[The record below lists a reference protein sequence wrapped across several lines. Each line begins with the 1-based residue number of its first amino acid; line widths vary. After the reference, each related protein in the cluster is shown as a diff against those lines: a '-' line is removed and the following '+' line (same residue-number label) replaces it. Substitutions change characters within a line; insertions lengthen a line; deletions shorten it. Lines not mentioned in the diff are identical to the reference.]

1 MQTNFSNTQ
10 KPTFFKRFRYF
21 FYIGVPVLVI
31 GIGVYAWFVNKDVL
45 PTNIT
50 NNANTKKDT
59 PVVYYS
65 LLNGAEV
72 SKSAVN
78 SHPVAVMIENSKA
91 ARPQAGLID
100 ADIVYE
106 AVTEGGITRFMGI
119 FSSNYPVKA
128 GPVRSAR
135 SYFIDWLSDYDAF
148 YAHAGGS
155 PTALNRIK
163 SYGIKDYPHSSDSY
177 WRVPQAGV
185 AIEHTL
191 FTDVSKIFKFGKEKR
206 KWPAT
211 YETKSWLFKDP
222 ATNASAAG
230 DITVDFSKSSSFKV
244 VWKFDHT
251 TNTYSRI
258 MAGIAHK
265 DRTTGKQITAKTIV
279 TIRVPHSANAPYAGT
294 GKESEWTMTTLGSG
308 KASVFIDG
316 KEIKGTWKK
325 PSRTERLRFY
335 DETDKEITLNRGK
348 IWIQVVPQEGSY
360 SQAVL
365 ATTPTT
371 TTN

>member
-1 MQTNFSNTQ
+1 MQQINSPLN
-10 KPTFFKRFRYF
+10 KPTFFKKFRYF
-21 FYIGVPVLVI
+21 FYIGIPALVI
-31 GIGVYAWFVNKDVL
+31 GIGAYAWFVNKDIL
-45 PTNIT
+45 PINQNV
-50 NNANTKKDT
+50 NNSKKED
-59 PVVYYS
+59 PIVYYS
-65 LLNGAEV
+65 LLNGAVV
-72 SKSAVN
+72 SKTAVN

-119 FSSNYPVKA
+119 FSSSYPAKS

-155 PTALNRIK
+155 PKALARIREYK
-163 SYGIKDYPHSSDSY
+163 IKDYPHSSDTY
-177 WRVPQAGV
+177 WREPKAGV

-191 FTDVSKIFKFGKEKR
+191 FANIANIYKYGVQKK

-211 YETKSWLFKDP
+211 YETKSWIFKDP
-222 ATNASAAG
+222 ATGSDAAG
-230 DITVDFSKSSSFKV
+230 DITIDFSKSSSFKV
-244 VWKFDHT
+244 VWKFDAT

-265 DRTTGKQITAKTIV
+265 DRTTGKQLSAVTIV
-279 TIRVPHSANAPYAGT
+279 AMRVTHSANAPYAGS
-294 GKESEWTMTTLGSG
+294 GKESEWNMTTIGSG

-325 PSRTERLRFY
+325 PSRLERLRFY

-348 IWIQVVPQEGSY
+348 IWIEVVPQEGTY
-360 SQAVL
+360 SQAL
-365 ATTPTT
+365 LTPATTPT
-371 TTN
+371 N